1 MIDVIM
7 TGELLK
13 TATRAIV
20 ALVSEARIHFLE
32 KGLHSRAVD
41 PANVAMVIVD
51 IPRDSFEVYNVDEE
65 KTIGVDMDR
74 IFDISKSIS
83 TKDLVELIV
92 EDESTLKVKFGSV
105 EYKVAL
111 IDPSAIRKE
120 PRIPELELPA
130 KIVMDAGEF
139 KKAIAAA
146 DKISDQV
153 VFKSDREGFRIEAKG
168 DVDSIVFQMTET
180 ELIEFNGGEAR
191 SMFSVDYLKEFCKVA
206 GSGDLLTIHLGTNY
220 PVRLVFKLVGG
231 RARVEYI
238 LAPRIESE

>member
-220 PVRLVFKLVGG
+220 PVRLVFELVGG